1 MEPLSKKEVEVISQL
16 EFDKNYFF
24 KRENIKKFFKNSQ
37 QISDFIYGL
46 KCKKRIIRINRAKYY
61 LIPMKAKSGSW
72 SEDPFVI
79 ADEICNSRDYFIGGW
94 AAASYWRLTD
104 QMPVQADVYTTRRQG
119 KTKIMNTRFVFHR
132 TTKKRVEKSVTRKRQ
147 SHEFR
152 IMGKDEA
159 KKWMKSRR

>member
-24 KRENIKKFFKNSQ
+24 KRDGIRKFFKNNQ

-46 KCKKRIIRINRAKYY
+46 KSKGRIIRINRTKYY
-61 LIPMKAKSGSW
+61 LVPMKAKSGSW

-79 ADEICNSRDYFIGGW
+79 ADEICNSKDYFIGGW
-94 AAASYWRLTD
+94 AAANYWKLTD
-104 QMPVQADVYTTRRQG
+104 QMAIQVDIYTTRRQG
-119 KTKIMNTRFVFHR
+119 KIKIMNTRFVFHR
-132 TTKKRVEKSVTRKRQ
+132 TTKKGVEKSVIKKIRD
-147 SHEFR
+147 HEFR
-152 IMGKDEA
+152 IMSKYEA